1 MTEFN
6 IRTMTVDDL
15 PAFNPSLEQLGY
27 DLDAAEVACRFDAVV
42 AAPGHVLEVA
52 VDGERL
58 VGFIHYFARAAL
70 EKPPEVIVQALVVDA
85 DLRGGGIGQR
95 LMQRAEDWAID
106 NGYPS
111 VALGTQT
118 SRDDAHAFYERLGYR
133 VAATS
138 YLMRKAIGRRDG

>member
-15 PAFNPSLEQLGY
+15 PAFEPLLEQLGY
-27 DLDAAEVACRFDAVV
+27 DLTAAEVACRFDAVV

-52 VDGERL
+52 ADQERL

-85 DLRGGGIGQR
+85 AQRGGGIGRR
-95 LMQRAEDWAID
+95 LMLRAETWAVD

-118 SRDDAHAFYERLGYR
+118 HRDDAHAFYERLGYH

-138 YLMRKAIGRRDG
+138 HLMRKMIGGRSG

>member
-15 PAFNPSLEQLGY
+15 PAFKPLLEQLGY

-52 VDGERL
+52 ADGERL

-85 DLRGGGIGQR
+85 GVRGGGIGQR
-95 LMQRAEDWAID
+95 LMRRAEDWAVD
-106 NGYPS
+106 NGYSS

-138 YLMRKAIGRRDG
+138 HLMRKAIGGRGG

>member
-1 MTEFN
+1 MSELSLRAMTQ
-6 IRTMTVDDL
+6 DDL
-15 PAFNPSLEQLGY
+15 LSLEPLLAQLGY
-27 DLDAAEVACRFDAVV
+27 DIAPDEVARRFAAVMK
-42 AAPGHVLEVA
+42 ASGHCLDVA
-52 VDGERL
+52 VRDGR
-58 VGFIHYFARAAL
+58 VIGFIHFYARAAL